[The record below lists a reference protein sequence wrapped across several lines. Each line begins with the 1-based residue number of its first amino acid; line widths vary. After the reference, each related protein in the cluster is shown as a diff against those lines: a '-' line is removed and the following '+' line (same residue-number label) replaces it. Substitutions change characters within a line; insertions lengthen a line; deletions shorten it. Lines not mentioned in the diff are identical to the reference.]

1 MGLASDSGVQ
11 ETTTRTICFHHLSK
25 LRQFAYL
32 QDDIQN
38 QRVLLDLG
46 DVQQEILIYWKILFY
61 RVSSRIQIYVYTCY
75 TVIFIMSLLLL
86 AKLIFL
92 KPRCDF
98 NNLLFLKQNDWFSK
112 TTLKFNG

>member
-32 QDDIQN
+32 LIQN
-38 QRVLLDLG
+38 QRVLLALG

-61 RVSSRIQIYVYTCY
+61 RVSSRIQIYVYTYY

>member
-32 QDDIQN
+32 LIQN
-38 QRVLLDLG
+38 QRVLLALG

-61 RVSSRIQIYVYTCY
+61 RVSSTIQIYVYTYY

>member
-32 QDDIQN
+32 LIQN
-38 QRVLLDLG
+38 QRILLALG

-61 RVSSRIQIYVYTCY
+61 RVSSRIQIYVYTYY

>member
-32 QDDIQN
+32 LIQN
-38 QRVLLDLG
+38 QRVLLALG

-61 RVSSRIQIYVYTCY
+61 RVSSRIQIYVYTYY
-75 TVIFIMSLLLL
+75 TVILIMSLLLL

>member
-1 MGLASDSGVQ
+1 MELASDSGVQ

-32 QDDIQN
+32 LIQN
-38 QRVLLDLG
+38 QRVLLALG

-61 RVSSRIQIYVYTCY
+61 RVSSRIQIYVYTYY